1 MSDRPRD
8 AGSGAGGG
16 APRDSTTSDA
26 SNGEHGGAPQD
37 RVSEGT
43 GISAQPTE
51 TGNLGPSPGG
61 TDTATGST
69 VGKGGVG
76 SEPNPPSEE
85 RSAGSAGGAGESG
98 GPARP
103 PRNAPPGSGGR
114 RGKDVGPRAGAPTI
128 ADVQAPFRRQEDQGP
143 KQKIAEVRKAIRGA
157 LSEDRGQTGEHE
169 GVAVIELDHVSLAFD
184 EPILQDVSFAAYEGE
199 TIVVVGESGTGKS
212 TALKLILR
220 LLVPDSGQVLI
231 QGQDISHLSF
241 DEALQVRQ
249 KMGMVFQG
257 AALFDSMTVFENIA
271 YPLREHTDLN
281 EDEIEARVREKLEFV
296 DLEPDR
302 VMEQL
307 PAELSGGMKKRV
319 GIARGMANNPQ
330 IMLYDEPTSG
340 LDPLTTGTITRLI
353 MKLQRELGVTSVVVS
368 HDIRSAFRMAS
379 SIALLADRKIAFFG
393 TPEEMT
399 GTDSKYI
406 RDFLGGF

>member
-1 MSDRPRD
+1 MSD
-8 AGSGAGGG
+8 
-16 APRDSTTSDA
+16 APRDKAPREGGPRDSSTSDA
-26 SNGEHGGAPQD
+26 TDGEHGGAPQD

-43 GISAQPTE
+43 GVTGQPTE

-61 TDTATGST
+61 TSTSTGSV
-69 VGKGGVG
+69 VGHGGVG
-76 SEPNPPSEE
+76 GDANPPSEE
-85 RSAGSAGGAGESG
+85 RAESSGGTDQGGGA
-98 GPARP
+98 PRP

-114 RGKDVGPRAGAPTI
+114 RGKDIGPRAGVPTI

-241 DEALQVRQ
+241 DEALEVRQ

-271 YPLREHTDLN
+271 YPLREHTELN

-353 MKLQRELGVTSVVVS
+353 MKLQRELDVTSVVVS
-368 HDIRSAFRMAS
+368 HDIRSAFRMATR
-379 SIALLADRKIAFFG
+379 IALLAEKHIMFFG
-393 TPEEMT
+393 TPEEMAA
-399 GTDSKYI
+399 SENEYI